1 VNDHFVLDHEDRT
14 MLVHTGH
21 PGPQD
26 PFVGQ
31 VIWERLPG
39 AEPLVRH
46 RLDEARRTGREV
58 EFTIFYA
65 GRTRHIRAVPAE
77 DGLAVYVEQLTE
89 LNVRTL
95 AALAESLRQ
104 IVAELDAREPVRR
117 DPQAPVS
124 PQALP

>member
-1 VNDHFVLDHEDRT
+1 VSHYVLDHEDRI
-14 MLVHTGH
+14 MLVNTGR

-39 AEPLVRH
+39 AEPLLRH

-58 EFTIFYA
+58 GFTIFYA
-65 GRTRHIRAVPAE
+65 GRTRHIRAVPAA